1 MNGIEG
7 PTTADPLTPVAAEDR
22 SLTSRDAFSLWFS
35 LGVGLLVMQ
44 SGAGL
49 TPGLSLPVAAAV
61 ILAGSLIG
69 VVMLGA
75 ASAIGAETGVSAMA
89 GLRPVLG
96 GGGARLASSLN
107 ALQLVGWGA
116 FELIA
121 MGQVADTLSRR
132 SFGVSE
138 IHVWT
143 GLFGVLATALAVMG
157 PVSFVRRFLRR
168 YGLFLL
174 LGGAA
179 WLTWRLLAHHD
190 LMAVLAQPGAG
201 SLTIGSGLDLVIAM
215 PVSWLPLA
223 ADYSRFGRPGA
234 AMGRGAAGGF
244 FLANVWFF
252 LLGAA
257 YQRLGYEGGDMLAA
271 SLAAAGGGLALI
283 LILIDETDNAFAD
296 IYSAATS
303 TAMLVKDDIRR
314 LSGLFGIICTLIA
327 LLAPMSMFQD
337 FLFLIGSIFA
347 PLFAVLFA
355 HHYAISPG
363 RGPVATSTWSWRGLA
378 AWAAGVA
385 AYQVLTHF
393 SSQLGATL
401 PAMAV
406 AAGTYS
412 ALCLIA
418 RPAIEPGDDD

>member
-1 MNGIEG
+1 MNDIES
-7 PTTADPLTPVAAEDR
+7 AESVDPLIPVEPGR
-22 SLTSRDAFSLWFS
+22 RVLTTRDAFALWFS

-44 SGAGL
+44 TGAGL
-49 TPGLSLPVAAAV
+49 TPGLSLPTALLV
-61 ILAGSLIG
+61 ILLGTLVG
-69 VVMLGA
+69 VAMLGA

-96 GGGARLASSLN
+96 VGGARLASALN

-121 MGQVADTLSRR
+121 MGQVADTLGRET
-132 SFGVSE
+132 FGVSE
-138 IHVWT
+138 VHLWT
-143 GLFGVLATALAVMG
+143 ALFGALATVLGVMG
-157 PVSFVRRFLRR
+157 PVSFVRRILRR
-168 YGLFLL
+168 YGLVLL

-179 WLTWRLLAHHD
+179 WLTWRLVANHD
-190 LMAVLAQPGAG
+190 LTAVFSQPGTG
-201 SLTIGSGLDLVIAM
+201 ELSFGSGLDLVIAM

-234 AMGRGAAGGF
+234 RMGRGSAAGF

-252 LLGAA
+252 LLGAT
-257 YQRLGYEGGDMLAA
+257 YQRLGYAGGDMLAA

-303 TAMLVKDDIRR
+303 TALLVRIETRQ
-314 LSGLFGIICTLIA
+314 LATAFGFLCTLIA
-327 LLAPMSMFQD
+327 LLAPLSLFQD

-355 HHYAISPG
+355 HHYAISSA
-363 RGPVATSTWSWRGLA
+363 RNLDAASAWSWRGLV
-378 AWAAGVA
+378 AWAVGVA
-385 AYQVLTHF
+385 AYQAL
-393 SSQLGATL
+393 SRISPQLGATL

-406 AAGTYS
+406 AAGAYS
-412 ALCLIA
+412 ALCIAA
-418 RPAIEPGDDD
+418 RPVSADED